1 MKYYLF
7 FVFLLITSMAQAQYV
22 FHTFDIKSG
31 LSDNDVRTILRD
43 QYGFMWF
50 GTSYGLSR
58 YDGYRCKTY
67 NTSPVSN
74 YKSAIADI
82 HEDGVGNIWVKN
94 LEQLFLYDRET
105 DQLTSDI
112 VAPLAS
118 LGIHGNIEQLHTDEH
133 KNLWCISGNIL
144 YKYMYAEQ
152 SLYNLELPAGKVITY
167 TYRDNLAYLL
177 FENGDIY
184 KADIRRKRLRQT
196 CFRLDRPAKGVIYL
210 DTQGRLWCH
219 RKEEPGINCYDTR
232 KQAFVSFSSQ
242 QILDTELINAI
253 MDDGRGN
260 VWIGTNNQGIL
271 VENKTLMSF
280 THLCSLPESPFAL
293 SSNHINCFYKDDQG
307 IMWVGTSKQGVA
319 FTSLQNT
326 PFEICRMPVHEDVCC
341 FQEDQKGN
349 LWIGFDGKGVM
360 QRASGRQRK
369 ESLFSMGTNGLP
381 SNLIIGICAGRQDKI
396 WFGSYGDG
404 IFYWQ
409 AGKFVPIQ
417 YPIGEE
423 GKNPLKFARQLC
435 EDEKGNLWI
444 GTIWD
449 GLYCRDKE
457 GHFTAYTRDNTC
469 LHTEAITALACQ
481 PGNDTMYVG
490 TSTGLYQLERQKKKL
505 SPINLRTPNGEPVDS
520 AFIHCLHQDKRG
532 LLWIGTPNG
541 LLIYD
546 RESPKLSH
554 LTTSDGLSHNRI
566 RSIVEDH
573 GGNLWATTDKGIT
586 HVVVVDDPE
595 RQDILFRCYPYYK
608 EDGIGDITFNT
619 YSTYC
624 TRQGIILAGGNGQ
637 YLKIDP
643 NACKYQSV
651 SHRVTFT
658 ALYIANQ
665 PVNVG
670 ELDKNCR
677 VVLSKNIQLLD
688 NITLDHYDV
697 NFSIEVSAMDYLS
710 QHKLHFA
717 YRTNKDE
724 EWIRLEGNRINF
736 NQLAPGTYHLQVKV
750 DEPNGDNTPVS
761 ELAIHIRPPFWLSGP
776 AYGLYALVCLGL
788 LILYAH
794 WLHKKH
800 RRTLL
805 QQKKELEISQQHEM
819 DEAKL
824 RFFTNISHD
833 LRTPLSLIIT
843 PLEQLIK
850 SGKAPGAK
858 NELEMMQRNAFIL
871 MNEVN
876 QLLDF
881 RKLDQQKV
889 QYAPSYGNLSAFVAN
904 ICETFKSMAG
914 KREITL
920 QVTTVNPLLEMNFD
934 RSKMQR
940 ILFNLLTNAI
950 KFTPTGG
957 SITVTIDEVQ
967 ADGSETARIQVADT
981 GVGIKDE
988 NKERVFERFFQEPHS
1003 NTSYMGSGIGLH
1015 IVKEYVALH
1024 QGTITVTDNQPTG
1037 SIFCILL
1044 PIDKRQPTRQPEET
1058 SMTDNGIQQENLPT
1072 ATDKDYQLLI
1082 VEDNDDF
1089 RKFLASCLKDKY
1101 HVQEAANGQQALEVL
1116 EQQTVNLIISD
1127 VMMPVMDGMELCRR
1141 IKHDIR
1147 YSHIPI
1153 ILLTARTAEEHV
1165 LSGLKEGADDYI
1177 TKPFNLD
1184 ILLLRIQRLLA
1195 WTQENHR
1202 KFQTMNVS
1210 PAEITVSTIDEELIG
1225 RAVQIMEEEMDNA
1238 DFSVEDFSNRLGLS
1252 RSGLY
1257 KKLMQITGKS
1267 PLEFMRILRLKR
1279 GKTLLEQSGD
1289 SVSQIAYQ
1297 VGMSPKQF
1305 SKFFKEEFGHLPSE
1319 HKKHSN
1325 GNFALT

>member
-1 MKYYLF
+1 MRQFLF
-7 FVFLLITSMAQAQYV
+7 LSLFLLAAMTGQAQYT
-22 FHTFDIKSG
+22 FHTLDIKSG
-31 LSDNDVRTILRD
+31 ISDNDVRAILRD

-50 GTSYGLSR
+50 GTANGLDR
-58 YDGYRCKTY
+58 YDGYHSKTY
-67 NTSPVSN
+67 LTSSFGNYGNT
-74 YKSAIADI
+74 IADI
-82 HEDGVGNIWVKN
+82 HEDATGRLWVQIR
-94 LEQLFLYDRET
+94 ERFFIYDRET
-105 DQLTSDI
+105 DQLSTDI
-112 VAPLAS
+112 ATPLAS
-118 LGIHGNIEQLHTDEH
+118 MGIHEDIRKLYADNE
-133 KNLWCISGNIL
+133 KNLWCIGEHTL
-144 YKYMYAEQ
+144 YKYVFTENT
-152 SLYNLELPAGKVITY
+152 LYHLELPWKEVT
-167 TYRDNLAYLL
+167 TFTCRDTLAYLV
-177 FENGDIY
+177 FEDGEMIQ
-184 KADIRRKRLRQT
+184 ADLHREHIQKTSHTIHARDTQ
-196 CFRLDRPAKGVIYL
+196 IYL
-210 DTQGRLWCH
+210 DTQGRLWCYS
-219 RKEEPGINCYDTR
+219 RRRPGLTCHDIRTNR
-232 KQAFVSFSSQ
+232 PLRFSSRG
-242 QILDTELINAI
+242 ILRSELINAI
-253 MDDGRGN
+253 IDDGKGN
-260 VWIGTNNQGIL
+260 IWIGTNSEGIVIEDKGLHTFSQLHSVANQPF
-271 VENKTLMSF
+271 E
-280 THLCSLPESPFAL
+280 LP
-293 SSNHINCFYKDDQG
+293 SNHISCFYKDNRNT
-307 IMWVGTSKQGVA
+307 MWVGSSKQGIA
-319 FTSLQNT
+319 FTNLQGSL
-326 PFEICRMPVHEDVCC
+326 FEICHTPVHEDLCC
-341 FQEDQKGN
+341 FQEDQQGN
-349 LWIGFDGKGVM
+349 LWIGFDGKGLLCHTPDGK
-360 QRASGRQRK
+360 QDI
-369 ESLFSMGTNGLP
+369 LFSAAQGNLP
-381 SNLIIGICAGRQDKI
+381 SNLVIGMDAGKDGKI
-396 WFGSYGDG
+396 WFSSYGDG
-404 IFYWQ
+404 IFYRQ
-409 AGKFVPIQ
+409 EGRFVRIHYPTGDEDESPI
-417 YPIGEE
+417 
-423 GKNPLKFARQLC
+423 KFAHHVL
-435 EDEKGNLWI
+435 EDDHGNLWI
-444 GTIWD
+444 GTCWN
-449 GLYCRDKE
+449 GLYCRDKK
-457 GHFTAYTRDNTC
+457 GVFTSFTRENSC
-469 LHTEAITALACQ
+469 LDASTITALSYT
-481 PGNDTMYVG
+481 PGSDTLYVG
-490 TSTGLYQLERQKKKL
+490 TDKGLYKMDLLHKSLAPISIKAKDGQLLDE
-505 SPINLRTPNGEPVDS
+505 SYV
-520 AFIHCLHQDKRG
+520 HCLHQDKRG
-532 LLWIGTPNG
+532 LLWIGTFNG
-541 LLIYD
+541 VLIYD
-546 RESPKLSH
+546 GKATELPR
-554 LTTSDGLSHNRI
+554 LTHEFSQPRI
-566 RSIVEDH
+566 RGIAEDND
-573 GGNLWATTDKGIT
+573 GNLWVTTDKGIV
-586 HVVVVDDPE
+586 HIVVVDDPA
-595 RQDILFRCYPYYK
+595 RQNYLFRCYPYFA
-608 EDGIGDITFNT
+608 EDGLGDIAFNP
-619 YSTYC
+619 YSIYR
-624 TRQGIILAGGNGQ
+624 TRQGEILAGGNGKYIKIYPDACQ
-637 YLKIDP
+637 YQP
-643 NACKYQSV
+643 V
-651 SHRVTFT
+651 SHHVTFT
-658 ALYIANQ
+658 NLYVANR
-665 PVNVG
+665 PVNVR
-670 ELDKNCR
+670 ETDPSRRIILP
-677 VVLSKNIQLLD
+677 KNIQLLD
-688 NITLDHYDV
+688 KITLDHSDV
-697 NFSIEVSAMDYLS
+697 NFAIEVSAMDYLS
-710 QHKLHFA
+710 RHKLHFA
-717 YRTNKDE
+717 YRTSQDE
-724 EWIRLEGNRINF
+724 KWIRLEGNKIYF
-736 NQLAPGTYHLQVKV
+736 NQLAPGAYRLQVKV
-750 DEPNGDNTPVS
+750 DEPYGEANPVS
-761 ELAIHIRPPFWLSGP
+761 ELLIRIRPPFWFSGP
-776 AYGLYALVCLGL
+776 AYFLYAFVGL
-788 LILYAH
+788 MLLALLARWGYLRH
-794 WLHKKH
+794 CH
-800 RRTLL
+800 TL
-805 QQKKELEISQQHEM
+805 QRQKKELEISQQHEM

-957 SITVTIDEVQ
+957 SITVTVDEVQ